1 MLRYPPPPPPFMHG
15 ILATHVAFSHCYPPL
30 IYYLTERSIFKKCPP
45 TGKSLKKALR
55 SCVQFLLAAEST
67 KFISVIS
74 FGKELHKRRERSESR
89 SFRFKRQLPSSVS
102 LSQRSLA
109 NRVFRIG
116 LHATASKSSPRKAL
130 FSSVQKQSQHQPKDN
145 FLEEH
150 ITYQVCLKLM
160 KLG

>member
-1 MLRYPPPPPPFMHG
+1 
-15 ILATHVAFSHCYPPL
+15 
-30 IYYLTERSIFKKCPP
+30 
-45 TGKSLKKALR
+45 
-55 SCVQFLLAAEST
+55 VQFLLAAEST

-74 FGKELHKRRERSESR
+74 FGKEFYKRRERSERPDRFVSNGKYRIR
-89 SFRFKRQLPSSVS
+89 SVR

-109 NRVFRIG
+109 NRKVFRIG

-130 FSSVQKQSQHQPKDN
+130 FSSVQEQIQHQLKGN

-160 KLG
+160 KLK